1 MAKYLVYIETK
12 GDPATPTG
20 PVAHVPALPGAS
32 VRGKTIAEAKEKI
45 REAVSGYLELLR
57 EAGEPVPESDE
68 PLHLEFE
75 ENPRTTFPS
84 DYAALAGH
92 EVEMLLR
99 WLAIS
104 RQELVN
110 LLKDAPEETL
120 TWQADETSPSIHE
133 LLHDLAEADL
143 WYTDRLKKW
152 PEAALF
158 RLAAARG
165 VALERLRALDED
177 RWNEVTIYDG
187 QRWNP
192 RKVIRRMLETE
203 RETIHQIREIL
214 ATKGS

>member
-1 MAKYLVYIETK
+1 MAKYLVYIETQ
-12 GDPATPTG
+12 GDPITPAG

-32 VRGKTIAEAKEKI
+32 VRGKTIEEAKEKI
-45 REAVSGYLELLR
+45 RAAVSGYLELLR

-75 ENPRTTFPS
+75 ENQKTTFPS
-84 DYAALAGH
+84 DFTTLGSH
-92 EVEMLLR
+92 EVEMMLR

-110 LLKDAPEETL
+110 LLKDVPEETL
-120 TWQADETSPSIHE
+120 TWQADESSPSIYDM
-133 LLHDLAEADL
+133 LHDLAEADV

-165 VALERLRALDED
+165 VALERLRGLDEG

-192 RKVIRRMLETE
+192 RKVMRRMLEKE
-203 RETIHQIREIL
+203 REYIHQIREIL
-214 ATKGS
+214 AAKG